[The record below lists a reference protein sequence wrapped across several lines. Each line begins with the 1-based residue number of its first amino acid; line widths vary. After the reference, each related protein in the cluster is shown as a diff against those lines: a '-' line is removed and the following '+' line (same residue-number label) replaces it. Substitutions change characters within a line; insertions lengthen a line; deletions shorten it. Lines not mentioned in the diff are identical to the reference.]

1 VAFRDQDPN
10 GNGEKDEIPLIYQNE
25 DMFGLYSF
33 KTAFGFKYSD
43 IWSQTDGKVAFDLMD
58 DKFFDCLTTLHQ
70 WYEEGLLQQ
79 TITSSE
85 GSTYLS
91 QDRAGGRVLSS
102 SDNLISDANLS
113 KAIEPDA
120 EFVFINPL
128 YNPDYPENTD
138 PYINKRNEFN
148 DYFVITAD
156 CKNPEI
162 AAKWLDWV
170 YASEDSVTLRY
181 WGIEGDT
188 YTVDENGNKEYT
200 KKVTDGSPIDVLREI
215 GGFPNFVG
223 NEYGEPI
230 LAMYKDTY
238 VEEAYKTFSDRLES
252 RLPIILGT
260 EEENETYSKLW
271 PDIDTYVRENVVN
284 FIIGTR
290 PLTDAEWENYK
301 KDLTNMGIEDVIAV
315 KQSWYDRADEIMG
328 TNN

>member
-1 VAFRDQDPN
+1 
-10 GNGEKDEIPLIYQNE
+10 
-25 DMFGLYSF
+25 M
-33 KTAFGFKYSD
+33 
-43 IWSQTDGKVAFDLMD
+43 
-58 DKFFDCLTTLHQ
+58 
-70 WYEEGLLQQ
+70 
-79 TITSSE
+79 
-85 GSTYLS
+85 
-91 QDRAGGRVLSS
+91 
-102 SDNLISDANLS
+102 
-113 KAIEPDA
+113 
-120 EFVFINPL
+120 
-128 YNPDYPENTD
+128 
-138 PYINKRNEFN
+138 
-148 DYFVITAD
+148 
-156 CKNPEI
+156 
-162 AAKWLDWV
+162 
-170 YASEDSVTLRY
+170 
-181 WGIEGDT
+181 
-188 YTVDENGNKEYT
+188 
-200 KKVTDGSPIDVLREI
+200 
-215 GGFPNFVG
+215 G